1 MTQEEKIKQLEAE
14 NKKLRDTFAS
24 QKESKRK
31 RRKLGWSF
39 LKRSSGMVLGVKLK
53 TSIEDFLNELG
64 DDRRV
69 SRETLSNLLSAVV
82 LRLTRVGFLLVLTAI
97 LPSVLLIFQTYYLAK
112 QTTLIDDQKT
122 LFQNQNI
129 RLDQQTYLQEAERR
143 GNVII
148 LLDNMIKDVNDEID
162 RTPSNRISKPT
173 TGRLI
178 ALSKMLKPYRYLKN
192 DSLTERVLSPE
203 RGYLL
208 LSLIESD
215 LSLKL
220 SSNTSLNGSLLE
232 RLDFSYAE
240 MVGVSIINEDLLNI
254 NLSYA
259 DLSNSNFSGNDFE
272 NADFKYAD
280 LTNTVLDL
288 ANLESTNF
296 KGAILKNTS
305 FKRADLTKA
314 DLSLTDLR
322 GAEFSV
328 KSLKGATLT
337 NARVSENF
345 SVTMSKQLNNTD
357 YAWFAET
364 YKVVEVDD
372 DNYQILKK

>member
-1 MTQEEKIKQLEAE
+1 
-14 NKKLRDTFAS
+14 
-24 QKESKRK
+24 
-31 RRKLGWSF
+31 
-39 LKRSSGMVLGVKLK
+39 
-53 TSIEDFLNELG
+53 
-64 DDRRV
+64 
-69 SRETLSNLLSAVV
+69 
-82 LRLTRVGFLLVLTAI
+82 
-97 LPSVLLIFQTYYLAK
+97 
-112 QTTLIDDQKT
+112 
-122 LFQNQNI
+122 
-129 RLDQQTYLQEAERR
+129 LQEAERR

-296 KGAILKNTS
+296 KGAILKSTS

-345 SVTMSKQLNNTD
+345 SVTMSKQLNKTD

-364 YKVVEVDD
+364 YEVVEVDD

>member
-14 NKKLRDTFAS
+14 NKKLRDTFKS

-31 RRKLGWSF
+31 RRKIGWSF

-97 LPSVLLIFQTYYLAK
+97 LPSILLIFQTYYLAK

-122 LFQNQNI
+122 LFQNQNV

-162 RTPSNRISKPT
+162 KTPLNSISKPT

-192 DSLTERVLSPE
+192 DSLTERILSPE

-220 SSNTSLNGSLLE
+220 GANSSLNGSLLE

-240 MVGVSIINEDLLNI
+240 LVGVSIINEDLLNI

-272 NADFKYAD
+272 KAEFKYAD
-280 LTNTVLDL
+280 LNNTVLDL
-288 ANLESTNF
+288 ANLKATNF
-296 KGAILKNTS
+296 EGAILSHTS
-305 FKRADLTKA
+305 FKRADLTSA
-314 DLSLTDLR
+314 NLSLADLR
-322 GAEFSV
+322 GADFSV
-328 KSLKGATLT
+328 KTLKGAILT

-345 SVTMSKQLNNTD
+345 EVTISKQLNKED
-357 YAWFAET
+357 YAWFTKT

-372 DNYQILKK
+372 ENYQILKK